1 MRSRPSRNVLLA
13 AVSLVILAG
22 LVGSSRPAIAAPG
35 IEIVKSFEQP
45 ARGLSALVLGSD
57 GALYGTTATGGSSN
71 QGTVFRIDSAGTFTT
86 LHSFSGEDGAGPS
99 AALVLGNDDALY
111 GTTESGGSSDR
122 GTIFKIDSAG
132 TFTSLHSFDDGWSP
146 ESALVRGSDGALYGT
161 TSRGGPAGG
170 GLVYRVP
177 EPGQGLQLG
186 VGAAALMLL
195 ARPRRRSQ
203 PGHLPSFERT

>member
-1 MRSRPSRNVLLA
+1 LLA

-57 GALYGTTATGGSSN
+57 GALYGTTGGGGSYGD
-71 QGTVFRIDSAGTFTT
+71 GTIFKIDSAGTFTS
-86 LHSFSGEDGAGPS
+86 LYSFYRPDGSGPS
-99 AALVLGNDDALY
+99 TDLVLGSDGALY
-111 GTTESGGSSDR
+111 GSTQSFQFGRDR
-122 GTIFKIDSAG
+122 YPATLFKIDSAG

>member
-1 MRSRPSRNVLLA
+1 LLA

-57 GALYGTTATGGSSN
+57 GALYGTTGGGGS
-71 QGTVFRIDSAGTFTT
+71 
-86 LHSFSGEDGAGPS
+86 
-99 AALVLGNDDALY
+99 Y
-111 GTTESGGSSDR
+111 GD